1 MISIH
6 NSNNLAFLS
15 SLEKQGTKVD
25 LVYIDPPFNT
35 GKTMKGASGEY
46 CDKFPHEEYLSA
58 LTARLSAAK
67 QVMAADA
74 SIFVHLDYRYVHDV
88 KVACCDPVFGRNN
101 FMNELIWAY
110 DYGARSKSKWPAKH
124 DTILWYVM
132 DNHNYTFNYD
142 AMDRLP
148 YMAPGLV
155 GPEKAAR
162 GKTPTDVWWQTIV
175 PTNGSERTGYPT
187 QKPIALLER
196 IVKVHSNEHDLCL
209 DFYAGSGSF
218 GEACC
223 RHNRDCILVDNNP
236 EAIAV
241 MEKRFGCTTV

>member
-35 GKTMKGASGEY
+35 GKVMKGQNGEY
-46 CDKFPHEEYLSA
+46 NDNFPHDEYLSA
-58 LTARLSAAK
+58 ITARLSAAK
-67 QVMAADA
+67 QVMSPTG
-74 SIFVHLDYRYVHDV
+74 SIFIHLDYRYVHDV
-88 KVACCDPVFGRNN
+88 KVICCDPVFGRHN

-110 DYGARSKSKWPAKH
+110 DYGARSKTKWPAKH
-124 DTILWYVM
+124 DNILWYVM
-132 DNHNYTFNYD
+132 DNRNYTFNYD

-162 GKTPTDVWWQTIV
+162 GKTPTDVWWHTIV
-175 PTNGSERTGYPT
+175 PTNGRERTGYPT

-196 IVKVHSNEHDLCL
+196 IVKVHSNENDLCL
-209 DFYAGSGSF
+209 DFYAGSGAF

-223 RHNRDCILVDNNP
+223 RNNRHCILVDNNP
-236 EAIAV
+236 EAVMI
-241 MEKRFGCTTV
+241 MEKRFGCTAT